1 MCRTFSLPEVKQSGK
16 FVMCLLFWT
25 FVLPLLNP
33 CTDIFGAVKALERPV
48 DTIADVD
55 IGDLCWSDY
64 DLLNLLEDVPD
75 EIGLEADSA
84 MSEDDSSLSYSS
96 LSDDSVSVS
105 GPLPTVFDMGK
116 NFGLCSPEE
125 GFVALPCPKSF
136 SHVTFK
142 TPEMVREE
150 KLDAINPF
158 IDSMNEGDLFSLF
171 TICQQ
176 QCSPDVT
183 FYSQSC
189 GFKCAGVLPVVA
201 FWALLFQEHYQG
213 RIQCLERRINSNVVP
228 KSSVPL
234 SGAYEGVNLI
244 LKLEGCR
251 LTPFQNFDIF
261 RSLMNSGFVHNNLS
275 LHEVIHLVDAFNLQH
290 QQSTLSTFPAQQHQ
304 QQHHLYQVTY
314 LFEVNLRF
322 HAIHHTISSLNWEV
336 IGVDCR

>member
-1 MCRTFSLPEVKQSGK
+1 MCRTFSLPELKQS
-16 FVMCLLFWT
+16 
-25 FVLPLLNP
+25 
-33 CTDIFGAVKALERPV
+33 DIFGAVKALERPV

-55 IGDLCWSDY
+55 IGDLCWSDD
-64 DLLNLLEDVPD
+64 DLLNLLEDMPD

-96 LSDDSVSVS
+96 LSDDSVSVTS
-105 GPLPTVFDMGK
+105 PPPTVFDMGK
-116 NFGLCSPEE
+116 NF
-125 GFVALPCPKSF
+125 
-136 SHVTFK
+136 
-142 TPEMVREE
+142 
-150 KLDAINPF
+150 
-158 IDSMNEGDLFSLF
+158 
-171 TICQQ
+171 
-176 QCSPDVT
+176 
-183 FYSQSC
+183 
-189 GFKCAGVLPVVA
+189 
-201 FWALLFQEHYQG
+201 
-213 RIQCLERRINSNVVP
+213 
-228 KSSVPL
+228 
-234 SGAYEGVNLI
+234 GAYEGVNLI

-322 HAIHHTISSLNWEV
+322 HAIHHTISSLNWEL